1 MPAARLLNGTC
12 DFGRVLV
19 HLDTDHQPHPP
30 LESLTDPAIDS
41 NVGIEFGGPPNGICF
56 GHHGL
61 FWTAMPDIRITV
73 DRDLDSRESYPGV
86 VRMTYGIDP
95 VAQTPISQILSKS
108 GSRVGPHPPEV
119 RHELT
124 DGGLTP
130 GSFLSWETELAE
142 YERG

>member
-19 HLDTDHQPHPP
+19 HLDTDHQPHP
-30 LESLTDPAIDS
+30 LLGSLTDPAIDS

-73 DRDLDSRESYPGV
+73 DRDPDSRESNTRV
-86 VRMTYGIDP
+86 VQKTYDIDP
-95 VAQTPISQILSKS
+95 IAQTPISQIQSKS
-108 GSRVGPHPPEV
+108 GSRVGSDPRKSDISLRTE
-119 RHELT
+119 
-124 DGGLTP
+124 
-130 GSFLSWETELAE
+130 GSLLVVF
-142 YERG
+142 